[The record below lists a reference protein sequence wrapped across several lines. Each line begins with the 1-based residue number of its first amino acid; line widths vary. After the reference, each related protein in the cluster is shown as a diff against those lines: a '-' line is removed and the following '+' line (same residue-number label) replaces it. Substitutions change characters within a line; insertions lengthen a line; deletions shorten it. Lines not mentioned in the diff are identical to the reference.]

1 VSRILWLAS
10 YPKSGNTWLR
20 AFIANLRRG
29 DDRPADINDFGIP
42 GASNRRLFDDGAGV
56 EASDLT
62 EDETARYRPRVYR
75 HLAESSADTVFL
87 KIHDAYTLLPDD
99 APLIPPDATAG
110 AIYVVRNPLDVAV
123 SLAHHSSQTVDRTIA
138 IMAMKDYS
146 FSADLPIR
154 NLNQLLLSWS
164 EHVLSWVDRAPFP
177 VHIVKYEDMHEQAIE
192 TFTEAARFCG
202 LPCDPDR
209 VAMALRH
216 SSFEQLRKQERE
228 RGFIERPA
236 TASAFFREGKA
247 GGWKEVLSESRIALI
262 VEVHGAVMRR
272 FGYLP
277 PT

>member
-1 VSRILWLAS
+1 VSGILWLAS

-20 AFIANLRRG
+20 AFVANLRRG
-29 DDRPADINDFGIP
+29 DDRPADINNFEIP

-62 EDETARYRPRVYR
+62 EGEIARYRPQIYR
-75 HLAESSADTVFL
+75 HLAESTAGTVFL
-87 KIHDAYTLLPDD
+87 KIHDACTLLPDG
-99 APLIPPDATAG
+99 APLIPPDATSG

-123 SLAHHSSQTVDRTIA
+123 SFAHHSRQTVDRTIA
-138 IMAMKDYS
+138 IMAMTDYS

-154 NLNQLLLSWS
+154 NLNQRLLSWS
-164 EHVLSWVDRAPFP
+164 EHVLSWIDRAPFP
-177 VHIVKYEDMHEQAIE
+177 VHIVRYEDMHERAIE

-202 LPCDPDR
+202 LPCGPDR

-228 RGFIERPA
+228 HGFNEKP
-236 TASAFFREGKA
+236 TPGSAFFREGRA
-247 GGWKEVLSESRIALI
+247 GAWKEVLSEPQIAR
-262 VEVHGAVMRR
+262 VVADHGAVMQR

-277 PT
+277 A